1 MTQPT
6 PAAAAPA
13 ASYPVS
19 LDLASPLEVHRW
31 RPLVNWLL
39 AIPQFV
45 VVYVLGI
52 VAGILW
58 IVSFFTVLFTRKIPD
73 GIYRFQVMYFRY
85 SWRVTSFGYFFMRND
100 YPPFSFDMT
109 SNDESGDPATLS
121 VQQPAELNRW
131 LVLVKWWLLIIPQVI
146 VLFFLFIGVTIVHII
161 AFFAVIITGR
171 WPEGM
176 RNFVVGAMRW
186 GMRVNAYTY
195 LLVDPYPP
203 FRLAP

>member
-39 AIPQFV
+39 AIPQYIV
-45 VVYVLGI
+45 LYVLGI

-58 IVSFFTVLFTRKIPD
+58 IVSFFTVLFTKKIPD
-73 GIYRFQVMYFRY
+73 GIYGFQAMYWRY
-85 SWRVTSFGYFFMRND
+85 NWRVNSFAGFMRND
-100 YPPFSFDMT
+100 YPPFAFDMT
-109 SNDESGDPATLS
+109 AADESGDPATVS
-121 VQQPAELNRW
+121 IDKPAELNRW
-131 LVLVKWWLLIIPQVI
+131 LVLIKWWLLIIPQAI
-146 VLFFLFIGVTIVHII
+146 VLVFLFIALAVVHLI
-161 AFFAVIITGR
+161 AFFAVIITGK
-171 WPEGM
+171 WPEGL
-176 RNFVVGAMRW
+176 RNFVVGVWRW
-186 GMRVNAYTY
+186 ATRVYVYSY